1 MKKTIL
7 LISLCLI
14 TACAQNHH
22 QKRTCPSIFD
32 GWRKINSQQTCD
44 HAYKTQDPYAPKYR
58 EQIRPQYT
66 RQLRTTPQVVYVYKD
81 TSCNSCGCNN
91 CTKQNNVTQTKEPV
105 EIVYKKTTYTT
116 SCNPQTTQTVTY
128 EKEPYSATK
137 ENVVLQPSTQETKD
151 VVTTTLQ
158 PVQVAPAQ
166 TTDPVLLTVEQAEQI
181 AQ

>member
-7 LISLCLI
+7 LIALCLV

-22 QKRTCPSIFD
+22 VKRTCPSIFE
-32 GWRKINSQQTCD
+32 GWGKGKSLPPCEQ
-44 HAYKTQDPYAPKYR
+44 AYHTQDQYTPKYR

-66 RQLRTTPQVVYVYKD
+66 RKLRTTPQVVYIYKEN
-81 TSCNSCGCNN
+81 SCNSCACNS
-91 CTKQNNVTQTKEPV
+91 CAKQNNVTQTKEPV

-128 EKEPYSATK
+128 EKEPYSATQQ
-137 ENVVLQPSTQETKD
+137 NVVLQPNNQEQT
-151 VVTTTLQ
+151 
-158 PVQVAPAQ
+158 PPATENMAVYPQ
-166 TTDPVLLTVEQAEQI
+166 ITEPVLLTVEQSEQI